1 MIGTSKTNSIRLGGL
16 TLLALAAAL
25 VASSPA
31 MAGSYIVAQCSPG
44 VYTGADDAGF
54 SATTTHYKPYIDC
67 SPSAPGLQIEH
78 RLATGETGTV
88 QGAYGAWVWTAPPG
102 TYITGGSTYSR
113 LATEDGQHGYLAVS
127 PDTGGGLSYENQNDD
142 QGHESGIPAGNW
154 RFLVARLECT
164 QPNENGRCA
173 GAAGGAHAYV
183 KQVRIQLT
191 DVAVPTV
198 SVSGSM
204 LSGAVLHGPQS
215 LEVTGH
221 DEGAGLQSVQITI
234 NGSSAGGD
242 DLSGDCHPLP
252 GNMTSRLA
260 PCPPDFAKTYSF
272 DTAKAP
278 FQEGENTVAVCVYDY
293 AQTGTANNAC
303 QSYNVLVDNLCPG
316 SSVGGGNTLSSG
328 FGNGRSHRTLAFRRR
343 ALIRGRLHDAS
354 SNPIANAEVCIE
366 GHTDLPGRP
375 FHLIGTAPDQRKRR
389 MVVQAAPRSIADDS
403 HRLSLRCLPDLH
415 RSQLA
420 HAGPGNP
427 ASESA
432 PHEAPPSHLL
442 LRRDR
447 RSRLGPTSRRGSGDR
462 AWSQTPL
469 PGPPRQDRCTRPLP
483 RRLCLYP
490 CPANY
495 EIRLL
500 DRGARTERLPIRP
513 RPLSGPLHPSEALSN
528 RAERSAT
535 SSTKEEVHER
545 QVPFPLTGDDRRPD
559 RSLRCPGGQRPRLQ
573 CRQLGGR
580 FDLRS
585 PPRQV
590 PASLR
595 QDR

>member
-1 MIGTSKTNSIRLGGL
+1 MIGISKTNSIRLAGL
-16 TLLALAAAL
+16 MLLALAAAL
-25 VASSPA
+25 VAASPA
-31 MAGSYIVAQCSPG
+31 TAGSYIVAQCSPG

-54 SATTTHYKPYIDC
+54 SATTTHYKPYTDC

-88 QGAYGAWVWTAPPG
+88 QGAYGAWIWTAPPG

-164 QPNENGRCA
+164 QPNENGRCV

-191 DVAVPTV
+191 DVAVPTI
-198 SVSGSM
+198 SVGGSM

-234 NGSSAGGD
+234 NGASAGGD

-260 PCPPDFAKTYSF
+260 PCPPDFAKTYTF
-272 DTAKAP
+272 DTAKPP
-278 FQEGENTVAVCVYDY
+278 FQEGQNTVGVCVNDY

-316 SSVGGGNTLSSG
+316 SPVGGGNALSSG

-343 ALIRGRLHDAS
+343 ALIRGRLHDAI

-366 GHTDLPGRP
+366 GHTDLPGHP
-375 FHLIGTAPDQRKRR
+375 FHLIGTALTNENGGWSYKLRHGPSRTIR
-389 MVVQAAPRSIADDS
+389 IAYRFGAFQTSTD
-403 HRLSLRCLPDLH
+403 LSLHMRARATLH
-415 RSQLA
+415 LSRHRTKA
-420 HAGPGNP
+420 HRRIYFSGEIAGPG
-427 ASESA
+427 SA
-432 PHEAPPSHLL
+432 
-442 LRRDR
+442 RRVVVVRGTVPGAKR
-447 RSRLGPTSRRGSGDR
+447 RFLVRRAKTDALGHYRVAYAFTPVPRTTRFVFWTVVPEQNGYPYVRGQSVVRYIRVRR
-462 AWSQTPL
+462 
-469 PGPPRQDRCTRPLP
+469 
-483 RRLCLYP
+483 
-490 CPANY
+490 
-495 EIRLL
+495 
-500 DRGARTERLPIRP
+500 
-513 RPLSGPLHPSEALSN
+513 
-528 RAERSAT
+528 
-535 SSTKEEVHER
+535 
-545 QVPFPLTGDDRRPD
+545 
-559 RSLRCPGGQRPRLQ
+559 
-573 CRQLGGR
+573 
-580 FDLRS
+580 
-585 PPRQV
+585 
-590 PASLR
+590 
-595 QDR
+595 